1 MKICKDTKK
10 KKMKKRKKTQQQ
22 TNKQKTIR
30 RKNSNKNLFNYFQL
44 SQLTAGKTDQKE
56 NALLI

>member
-1 MKICKDTKK
+1 
-10 KKMKKRKKTQQQ
+10 MKKRKKTQQQ